1 MTHPVLNVED
11 APEGPTR
18 QYDVV
23 ELVCD
28 VVSNGVTLP
37 AGTRGT
43 TVELQGSP
51 VEAFTVEF
59 DDLRF
64 GEEFLQDLKEPQFKL
79 LWRGSKQ

>member
-1 MTHPVLNVED
+1 MTQTVLNMED
-11 APEGPTR
+11 TPEGPPR
-18 QYDVV
+18 QYDAV

-43 TVELQGSP
+43 IVELQGSP

-64 GEEFLQDLKEPQFKL
+64 GEEFLQDLKEPQFKH
-79 LWRGSKQ
+79 LWRERQA

>member
-1 MTHPVLNVED
+1 MTQPVLNMKV
-11 APEGPTR
+11 APEGTPR

-23 ELVCD
+23 ELACD

-43 TVELQGSP
+43 IVELQGSP
-51 VEAFTVEF
+51 VEALTVEF
-59 DDLRF
+59 DEFRF

-79 LWRGSKQ
+79 LWRESKQ